1 MSTYPR
7 GYERW
12 VIASK
17 ARGDEPD
24 VNLVQFATRYRFAG
38 QLNGIELLNSSEET
52 RETYLLA
59 LRIALAYSALE
70 QLEKAL
76 SNKRIAVK
84 SIALANAFRSSSL
97 KKFREFLIENSD
109 KKLRNRLLTVTNSA
123 QNSDVRAVI
132 ESLRHTMFHGRLNPT
147 ASGLRGKVARDF
159 LASLDQHLFQH
170 MDEKAAALFSKALSG

>member
-17 ARGDEPD
+17 ARGGEPD
-24 VNLVQFATRYRFAG
+24 VNLVQFAARYRFAG

-52 RETYLLA
+52 QETYLLA

-76 SNKRIAVK
+76 LNKRIAVK
-84 SIALANAFRSSSL
+84 SITLANAFRSSSL

-109 KKLRNRLLTVTNSA
+109 NRYQLRT
-123 QNSDVRAVI
+123 
-132 ESLRHTMFHGRLNPT
+132 
-147 ASGLRGKVARDF
+147 
-159 LASLDQHLFQH
+159 
-170 MDEKAAALFSKALSG
+170 